1 MLTHATCQLANDKGT
16 WSVTTPATITVQKS
30 AADLMVMCEKTGM
43 EPGTVRAVSK
53 VGAGMFGNVI
63 FGGGIG
69 AIIDHTKGTA
79 L

>member
-1 MLTHATCQLANDKGT
+1 
-16 WSVTTPATITVQKS
+16 
-30 AADLMVMCEKTGM
+30 MVMCEKTGM

-79 L
+79 YNYPAVITVVMGETNTLPKSSSKKAK